1 MVISENYFPL
11 INQLIVI
18 THSYKI
24 WVEVNNINKLIYHDL
39 PCLDQSASGFR
50 WLLSIC
56 RWLCWRHR
64 QINIKTFLSHSF
76 EDWNLEFV
84 TFVSKFNLLFDY
96 LKRWEKSIFP
106 LQSTLDIIV
115 GLNLIELGVFLNLFC
130 FIVVV
135 DYCFLKT
142 ITLIYTIH
150 TNLFV

>member
-18 THSYKI
+18 KHSYKI

-56 RWLCWRHR
+56 RWLNWRHR

-76 EDWNLEFV
+76 EDWDLEFV
-84 TFVSKFNLLFDY
+84 TFVSKFKIQLFIRLSFTLGKEHISSPIDSRHY
-96 LKRWEKSIFP
+96 SWCKS
-106 LQSTLDIIV
+106 
-115 GLNLIELGVFLNLFC
+115 NRIELGVFLNLFC

-135 DYCFLKT
+135 DYC
-142 ITLIYTIH
+142 LISYLHNTH
-150 TNLFV
+150 